1 MHRFLVLI
9 LYCSSFSLSAESN
22 AEDCLLL
29 GSLCALQTSFESAD
43 KELNDVYKNIMNR
56 IKSGELSDRTL
67 VDSDELKQSLLSS
80 QRSWLQF
87 KKSNCDAF
95 YVLQSGGSQRNE
107 ARMECEIEMT
117 KERTNYLRS
126 WY

>member
-1 MHRFLVLI
+1 MRKFLI
-9 LYCSSFSLSAESN
+9 LILCCSSFSLSAESSV
-22 AEDCLLL
+22 EDCQLF
-29 GSLCALQTSFESAD
+29 GSLCELQANFELAD

-56 IKSGELSDRTL
+56 INSGELSDRTL
-67 VDSDELKQSLLSS
+67 VDSAELKQSLLSS

-107 ARMECEIEMT
+107 GRMECEIEMT
-117 KERTNYLRS
+117 KERTNYLIS

>member
-1 MHRFLVLI
+1 MRKFLVLI
-9 LYCSSFSLSAESN
+9 LCCSLFSLPAESSI
-22 AEDCLLL
+22 EDCQLL
-29 GSLCALQTSFESAD
+29 GSLCALQANFELAD

-56 IKSGELSDRTL
+56 INSGDLPDRTL
-67 VDSDELKQSLLSS
+67 VDSAELKQSLLSS

-87 KKSNCDAF
+87 KKSNSAAF

>member
-1 MHRFLVLI
+1 MI
-9 LYCSSFSLSAESN
+9 LYSSSFLLSAESN
-22 AEDCLLL
+22 VEDCQLL
-29 GSLCALQTSFESAD
+29 GSLCTLQRSFEVAD
-43 KELNDVYKNIMNR
+43 KELNEVYKNIMNR
-56 IKSGELSDRTL
+56 INSGDLSDSSL
-67 VDSDELKQSLLSS
+67 VDSAELKQSLLSS

-107 ARMECEIEMT
+107 ARLECEIEMT
-117 KERTNYLRS
+117 KERTNYLTT

>member
-1 MHRFLVLI
+1 MRKFLVLI
-9 LYCSSFSLSAESN
+9 LCCSSFSLSAESN
-22 AEDCLLL
+22 VEDCQLF
-29 GSLCALQTSFESAD
+29 GSLCELQANFELAD
-43 KELNDVYKNIMNR
+43 NELNDVYKNIMNR
-56 IKSGELSDRTL
+56 INSGELSDRTL
-67 VDSDELKQSLLSS
+67 VDSVELKQSLLSS

-117 KERTNYLRS
+117 KERTNYLIS